1 MPPTILRNARIYTMD
16 PGHPTASGLVIEEG
30 VITAVLSRQEADQ
43 DWVSGP
49 SLDLE
54 GRVLLPGLID
64 SHLHLRHYAES
75 LQKIDCE
82 TRTRQECLARVAE
95 RAALAGTGEWIL
107 GHGWNHNLWPE
118 GYGTAAELDGIAPDR
133 PVYLTGKSLHVS
145 WANSRAFELAGIRED
160 SPDPPHGSLGRDSDG
175 RLTGILFE
183 EAVSLIELVIPPAS
197 VAQTARALLQAQE
210 NLWKLGLTGVHDFDR
225 ELCLQALQSL
235 EDEGQLK
242 LRVLK
247 SIPSAGLDRA
257 IAEGFRTGMGSD
269 RLWFGGVKDFVDG
282 ALGPQTAAM
291 IEPYQGS
298 SNTGLLMLSED
309 EIFQLGV
316 KAAQGGLCLAIH
328 AIGDLANHT
337 LLNALERLRQCE
349 KEHHLSPLP
358 HRIEHLQLIA
368 PADAGRLA
376 DLGLIASMQPI
387 HAISDMEMAQEY
399 WGERSAFAYA
409 PKIQIDHGALVI
421 FGSDA
426 PVESPNPWLG
436 IHAAVTRQRPD
447 GAPGPEG
454 WYPENRL
461 SLDQALQGFTANP
474 AMAALRGD
482 RQGKLEPGY
491 WADLVLLDRDP
502 FQISP
507 PELLEIRPVGTMLA
521 GSWVFRDF

>member
-1 MPPTILRNARIYTMD
+1 
-16 PGHPTASGLVIEEG
+16 
-30 VITAVLSRQEADQ
+30 
-43 DWVSGP
+43 
-49 SLDLE
+49 
-54 GRVLLPGLID
+54 
-64 SHLHLRHYAES
+64 
-75 LQKIDCE
+75 
-82 TRTRQECLARVAE
+82 
-95 RAALAGTGEWIL
+95 
-107 GHGWNHNLWPE
+107 
-118 GYGTAAELDGIAPDR
+118 
-133 PVYLTGKSLHVS
+133 
-145 WANSRAFELAGIRED
+145 
-160 SPDPPHGSLGRDSDG
+160 
-175 RLTGILFE
+175 
-183 EAVSLIELVIPPAS
+183 
-197 VAQTARALLQAQE
+197 
-210 NLWKLGLTGVHDFDR
+210 
-225 ELCLQALQSL
+225 
-235 EDEGQLK
+235 
-242 LRVLK
+242 VLK

-291 IEPYQGS
+291 IGPYQGS